1 MRISNN
7 SKINYKISPADVKSA
22 KNYSNISLGRFKELF
37 DKKIEQQFIVHPKN
51 FNIEGDI
58 IKIPPYMMFAAFNH

>member
-1 MRISNN
+1 M
-7 SKINYKISPADVKSA
+7 KSA
-22 KNYSNISLGRFKELF
+22 KNYSSISLGRFKELF
-37 DKKIEQQFIVHPKN
+37 DKKIEQQFIVQPEN

>member
-1 MRISNN
+1 MISN
-7 SKINYKISPADVKSA
+7 KINYRISPVEVKSA
-22 KNYSNISLGRFKELF
+22 KNYSSISLGRFKELF
-37 DKKIEQQFIVHPKN
+37 DKKIEQQFIVQPEN